1 MKKIEKLKKGER
13 ASLVSILVTAILA
26 LAKTIVGFFSGSII
40 LIVDALHSGTDILT
54 GLASWFGL
62 KISEK
67 KPTEKFPYGFYKT
80 ENLATFFISLFIL
93 YTSVEFMLEG
103 YSKLF
108 SISKILYPFQALAI
122 ALISSISSFFLARYL
137 KKSGEVTGS
146 QSLIANAQERLS
158 DVASS
163 LLVFVGIF
171 LTFYSIPYVEG
182 IITILISILV
192 LKIGIFTAKDS
203 LFALLDV
210 SPGKEIEEK
219 VRKLIDSIAGVEE
232 FKDLKLRRSG
242 PFVLGEVTIK
252 IRKYVDVEK
261 AHEIADLIEEKIKS
275 EIEQIDSFI
284 IHIEPFKSKQ
294 QKIAIPLENSKGL
307 KSKVMQKF
315 GRSNYFLF
323 AILDTEEKKIKGV
336 FVKPN
341 PYKLQTIKAGLS
353 VSKFLVKEKIDA
365 LLTKEI
371 GEIAFHTLK
380 SNIVDIYKA
389 EGETA
394 EEVIKKFLENKLERL
409 NQPTKKEE
417 VVSTIP
423 RRWGRWRRRRGPWW
437 RRIWG

>member
-1 MKKIEKLKKGER
+1 MEKIEKLKKGEK
-13 ASLVSILVTAILA
+13 ASLVSVFVTAILA
-26 LAKTIVGFFSGSII
+26 LAKAAVGFFSGSII
-40 LIVDALHSGTDILT
+40 LIVDALHSGADILT

-62 KISEK
+62 KISQK
-67 KPTEKFPYGFYKT
+67 KPTEKFPYGYYKA

-108 SISKILYPFQALAI
+108 SLSKILYPFQVLAI
-122 ALISSISSFFLARYL
+122 ALISSFVSFLLARYL
-137 KKSGEVTGS
+137 KKSGKITGS

-158 DVASS
+158 DVVSS

-219 VRKLIDSIAGVEE
+219 VRKVIASIAGVEE

-242 PFVLGEVTIK
+242 PFVVGEVTIK

-275 EIEQIDSFI
+275 EVEEIDSFI
-284 IHIEPFKSKQ
+284 IHVEPFKSKQ
-294 QKIAIPLENSKGL
+294 QKIVIPLENSKGL
-307 KSKVMQKF
+307 KSKVMGKF

-323 AILDTEEKKIKGV
+323 AVIDIEEKKIKEV
-336 FVKPN
+336 YVKPN
-341 PYKLQTIKAGLS
+341 PYKTQPTKAGLS
-353 VSKFLVKEKIDA
+353 ISKFLVKEKIDA

-371 GEIAFHTLK
+371 GEIAFHTLR
-380 SNIVDIYKA
+380 SNLVDIYKA
-389 EGETA
+389 EEETA
-394 EEVIKKFLENKLERL
+394 EEVIKKFWENKLERL
-409 NQPTKKEE
+409 NEPTKKEE
-417 VVSTIP
+417 VAPLIP
-423 RRWGRWRRRRGPWW
+423 RRWRRKGPWW